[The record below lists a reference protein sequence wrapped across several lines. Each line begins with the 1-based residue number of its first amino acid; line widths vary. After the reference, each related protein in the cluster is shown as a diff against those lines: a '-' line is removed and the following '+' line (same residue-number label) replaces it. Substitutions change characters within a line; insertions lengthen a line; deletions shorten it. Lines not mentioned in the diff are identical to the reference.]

1 MERATTILAQQLAE
15 SRRGC
20 VADGGQHLLPIAR
33 ARRRKGDGDGDGDVD
48 ADVDVVAVADALH
61 RLRIQ
66 FKFQVFGSVSTESQ
80 PH

>member
-1 MERATTILAQQLAE
+1 MRQRHWQEQEGLGTTRQ
-15 SRRGC
+15 GPTP
-20 VADGGQHLLPIAR
+20 VAHCQGKK
-33 ARRRKGDGDGDGDVD
+33 KGDGDVV
-48 ADVDVVAVADALH
+48 VDVVAVADALH

>member
-1 MERATTILAQQLAE
+1 MERATTTLAQQLAE

-20 VADGGQHLLPIAR
+20 VADRGQHLLPIAR
-33 ARRRKGDGDGDGDVD
+33 ARRRKGDGDVVV
-48 ADVDVVAVADALH
+48 DVDVVAAAVADALH